1 MLGRAFMSRF
11 IRNRHWTLIFA
22 LGVCLSF
29 STLTPRHAVADPSM
43 GTTGDDSG
51 GGGGTTGIGDPDVPD
66 GTGKS
71 RQAKSGVLGRGNSN
85 LGIRVAGDDR
95 SSGSVVM
102 WRLYVA
108 WMGDRSVGFRY

>member
-43 GTTGDDSG
+43 GTTEDDNG

-71 RQAKSGVLGRGNSN
+71 RLAKSGVLGRGNSN

-108 WMGDRSVGFRY
+108 WLGYRSFWFRY